1 MKLTYAIK
9 GICLGLVL
17 ISGLAACKKST
28 DLILSPDQLAVGSYL
43 IKDSQGN
50 DTLFL
55 NSQSTPVTFS
65 VHAYGETVDKVTVW
79 VSTNNS
85 IDKTTWKKVK
95 DFPVDATQA
104 ATLSVTPTE
113 IAAALGSPIPNGG
126 AYTLFNEA
134 TTKSGATYS
143 LANMNTDFEASPDYH
158 MGMRWNVF
166 APCLWD
172 NSPFTGQ
179 FTVISDLPWH
189 DYDPGEKVDVQPGPG
204 VNQIQMKVYPSPAY
218 GFNQQWVTID
228 VDPVTLSTTIV
239 EQFVGTY
246 FPNDDATMYSSTGKV
261 NPCQLTIDITN
272 ITFNFSG
279 TKYSGNNLSLK
290 KL

>member
-1 MKLTYAIK
+1 MKITSAIK
-9 GICLGLVL
+9 RISVGIALVA
-17 ISGLAACKKST
+17 GLAACKKST

-43 IKDSQGN
+43 IEDSQGN

-55 NSQSTPVTFS
+55 NSQSTPVVFS
-65 VHAYGETVDKVTVW
+65 VHAYGEQVDKVTVY

-95 DFPVDATQA
+95 EFPVDATQKV
-104 ATLSVTPTE
+104 TLSVTPAQ
-113 IAAALGSPIPNGG
+113 IAAALGTPIPNGA
-126 AYTLFNEA
+126 AYTLYNEA

-143 LANMNTDFEASPDYH
+143 LANMNTDFEAAPDYH

-179 FTVISDLPWH
+179 FTVITDTWQ
-189 DYDPGEKVDVQPGPG
+189 DYSPGEKVDVRPGPG
-204 VNQIQMKVYPSPAY
+204 ANQIQISVYPSDAY
-218 GFNQQWVTID
+218 GFNRQWVTID
-228 VDPVTLSTTIV
+228 VNPVTLATNIT

-246 FPNDDATMYSSTGKV
+246 YPSDDATMYSSTGTV
-261 NPCQLTIDITN
+261 NPCQKTIDIPG

-279 TKYSGNNLSLK
+279 TKYSGYHLTLRQF
-290 KL
+290 